1 MFIERIE
8 TIKSE
13 MYEKILSENDEEDI
27 IVLKISAYE
36 FENTLNW
43 FDANEFELN
52 GKMYDVIKIEK
63 RSNLYII
70 YCFNDITEE
79 LLISNY
85 NKLNNLN
92 REYNYCIS
100 GNHHLITLQAVQN
113 NIWTWKIFYRQ
124 NYFLLSDSENFSSLI
139 SDVQTPPPKHIA

>member
-27 IVLKISAYE
+27 IVLKISAYD

-43 FDANEFELN
+43 LDAKEFELN
-52 GKMYDVIKIEK
+52 GKMYDAIKIEK

-85 NKLNNLN
+85 NKLNDIN

-113 NIWTWKIFYRQ
+113 NSWTWRIFYRQ